1 MASDKLENIAQ
12 HAMKWRPISQK
23 IVSNVDLTSLIR
35 GYLYLSFLSFYFTCL
50 FHSQPFQKL

>member
-35 GYLYLSFLSFYFTCL
+35 GYLYL
-50 FHSQPFQKL
+50 